1 MVVDGSESILGGDGS
16 ILGGQF
22 IVTFSLFDLFNW
34 RLTDLIFLKS
44 LLYKMCKLEK
54 SGAPQKFWAP
64 NPNEKKTIK
73 HATSSA
79 M

>member
-44 LLYKMCKLEK
+44 LLCKMCKLEK
-54 SGAPQKFWAP
+54 SGAPHKF
-64 NPNEKKTIK
+64 ERQIRMKKKQLNTQPLVQ
-73 HATSSA
+73 
-79 M
+79 